1 VKAWLKNNRQLILR
15 GAGTLLAI
23 VLLVVLLYQSGWD
36 KISAALKQI
45 SIWNVIIAF
54 CCIVISRLCITARW
68 YVLLQ
73 AGEVK
78 IPFKDAASLVFTGL
92 FANNFLPTT
101 IGGDVVRLAG
111 AMQMGYDRAVCLA
124 SIAADRVVN
133 MVGMSLAAP
142 LGLLQLFTV
151 GPLQSLALAG
161 FWEKGRG
168 FALKTLQALTLWL
181 KKPSSL
187 FAALGFALLHMLA
200 SFGANYVLL
209 HGMGEGLALW
219 KVIGLFS
226 LSYFITL
233 IPISINGYG
242 VSELTITFLLSQ
254 FGGISVPV
262 SAAVAVLHRLLMMI
276 VSLPGAF
283 FLPGVLAKMDKKQ
296 Q

>member
-1 VKAWLKNNRQLILR
+1 MQIWLKKNRQLLLR
-15 GAGTLLAI
+15 GTGTVLAL
-23 VLLVVLLYQSGWD
+23 VLMVVLLSQGGWAEV
-36 KISAALKQI
+36 SVALQRI
-45 SIWNVIIAF
+45 SIWNLALALALVIA
-54 CCIVISRLCITARW
+54 SRLLITARW
-68 YVLLQ
+68 YVLLR
-73 AGEVK
+73 AGDVK
-78 IPFKDAASLVFTGL
+78 ISFQDAAALVFTGL

-142 LGLLQLFTV
+142 LGLWQLFAV

-161 FWEKGRG
+161 LWGKGRD
-168 FALKTLQALTLWL
+168 FILKTLQALTIWL
-181 KKPSSL
+181 KKPASL
-187 FAALGFALLHMLA
+187 FTALGFALLHMLC

-226 LSYFITL
+226 LAYFIAL
-233 IPISINGYG
+233 VPVSINGYG
-242 VSELTITFLLSQ
+242 VSELTVTFLLSQ

-262 SAAVAVLHRLLMMI
+262 SAAVAVLHRLIMML

-283 FLPGVLAKMDKKQ
+283 FLPGVLAKMDDKNK
-296 Q
+296 